1 MAFVVTLTG
10 PSQCGKS
17 TIQKFFIDR
26 KSAKFKPV
34 IFRKYTTRLPR
45 EAEDDIICVENIPLK
60 CDLVYEQ
67 YGVRY
72 GFRFDDLYEHF
83 EKGESPI
90 IVLNDVRA
98 VEDVRTAL
106 WPQVISL
113 FLYKQP
119 PFKEVFFEEEEKR
132 AKKNAEHAVISH
144 TAQNRFDK
152 ANSIYRIYIENIY
165 LFDHVV
171 LNVGDLSYTEMQIEH
186 IVTNLS
192 QKTKELKVF

>member
-17 TIQKFFIDR
+17 TIQKFFMDR
-26 KSAKFKPV
+26 KNAKFKPV
-34 IFRKYTTRLPR
+34 ILKKYSTRPAR
-45 EAEDDIICVENIPLK
+45 ESEDDTICVDSIPLN

-72 GFRFDDLYEHF
+72 GFRFDDLYEHL
-83 EKGESPI
+83 ERGESPI

-106 WPQVISL
+106 WPQVTSL
-113 FLYKQP
+113 FIYRQP
-119 PFKEVFFEEEEKR
+119 PFKEIFFDVEKR
-132 AKKNAEHAVISH
+132 RAKDDTTIENIHD

-152 ANSIYRIYIENIY
+152 AKAIYRIYIENIY

-171 LNVGDLSYTEMQIEH
+171 LNIGDLTYTEMQIDH

-192 QKTKELKVF
+192 LRIKELKVC

>member
-17 TIQKFFIDR
+17 TIRNFFL
-26 KSAKFKPV
+26 KKENSKFKPV
-34 IFRKYTTRLPR
+34 IFKKYTTRLSR
-45 EAEDDIICVENIPLK
+45 ETDDDAICVDTIPHS

-72 GFRFDDLYEHF
+72 GFRFDDLYEHL

-106 WPQVISL
+106 WPQVTSL
-113 FLYKQP
+113 FIYRQP
-119 PFKEVFFEEEEKR
+119 PIMDEFHEEEKR
-132 AKKNAEHAVISH
+132 RAKETISSELILEA
-144 TAQNRFDK
+144 AQNRLDK
-152 ANSIYRIYIENIY
+152 AKAIYRIYIENIY

-171 LNVGDLSYTEMQIEH
+171 LNVGDLMHTEMQIEH
-186 IVTNLS
+186 VVTNLS
-192 QKTKELKVF
+192 QMIKELKGL